1 MEVDICLSIQ
11 RFYRNVKTSSYVL
24 NTHTSC
30 CMFCTYLGSL
40 LKITARLFSPINI
53 FTQVWKQFIWNL
65 LPLKTLERSLLV
77 VIAILSPGN
86 TLNKSSF
93 FFYGFTFSNKTKSQQ
108 NQQTSNNKTNYK
120 HCMCKRKDA

>member
-1 MEVDICLSIQ
+1 MFKH
-11 RFYRNVKTSSYVL
+11 FYRNVKNSSYVL

-40 LKITARLFSPINI
+40 SKITARLFPPVYI
-53 FTQVWKQFIWNL
+53 FIQV
-65 LPLKTLERSLLV
+65 LKVVHVKSFNFENSREILSLV
-77 VIAILSPGN
+77 MAILSLGN

-93 FFYGFTFSNKTKSQQ
+93 FFFGFTFSNKTKTQQ

-120 HCMCKRKDA
+120 HCMCKKKRCLTSL